1 MSARTVSTR
10 RTATAVAGAL
20 LAAGALLSVSACG
33 AGQISQTANQVAAVN
48 GANQT
53 FVDQKITLTDVHVLY
68 PVSGS
73 QGKLAFVLTNL
84 NPQQGDKLKGIT
96 DEKGRAATISGDTT
110 LTAGGSLYGTAPAG
124 SNSKAADITRLTVT
138 VPVDS
143 TWRPGLTSKLWF
155 HLEKAGSLPID
166 VPIDAGAASA
176 SAAGITVTGGEHAG
190 EHGSGE
196 GSGH

>member
-10 RTATAVAGAL
+10 RTATTVAGAL
-20 LAAGALLSVSACG
+20 LAAGALMSVSACG
-33 AGQISQTANQVAAVN
+33 AGQISQTANQVAAIN

-53 FVDQKITLTDVHVLY
+53 FVDQKIALSNVHVLF

-84 NPQQGDKLKGIT
+84 NPHQGDKLKGIS
-96 DEKGRAATISGDTT
+96 DEKGRFATVSGDST
-110 LTAGGSLYGTAPAG
+110 LAPNGSLYGTAPAG
-124 SNSKAADITRLTVT
+124 SESKAAGITRLTVS
-138 VPVDS
+138 VPVDAN
-143 TWRPGLTSKLWF
+143 WRPGLTNKLWF

-176 SAAGITVTGGEHAG
+176 SAAGITPTGGAEHGAG
-190 EHGSGE
+190 EGTG
-196 GSGH
+196 GH

>member
-20 LAAGALLSVSACG
+20 LATGALLSVSACG
-33 AGQISQTANQVAAVN
+33 SGQISQTANQVAAVN

-53 FVDQKITLTDVHVLY
+53 FVDQKITLSDVHVLA
-68 PVSGS
+68 PVSGG
-73 QGKLAFVLTNL
+73 QGRLAFVLTNL
-84 NPQQGDKLKGIT
+84 NPLQGDRLTSIT
-96 DEKGRAATISGDTT
+96 DEKSRRATISGDTT
-110 LTAGGSLYGTAPAG
+110 LAASGSLYGTAPTG
-124 SNSKAADITRLTVT
+124 SNSAAPGVTRLTVT

-143 TWRPGLTSKLWF
+143 TWRPGLTNKLWF

-166 VPIDAGAASA
+166 VPIDAGAAPA
-176 SAAGITVTGGEHAG
+176 SAAGITVTGGEHG
-190 EHGSGE
+190 GDHGE

>member
-10 RTATAVAGAL
+10 RTATTVAGAL

-33 AGQISQTANQVAAVN
+33 AGQISQTANQVAAIN

-53 FVDQKITLTDVHVLY
+53 FVDQKITLSDVHVLY

-84 NPQQGDKLKGIT
+84 NAYQGDKLKGIS
-96 DEKGRAATISGDTT
+96 DEKGRFATIGGDTT
-110 LTAGGSLYGTAPAG
+110 LAPNGSLYGTAPVG
-124 SNSKAADITRLTVT
+124 SDTKAAGITRLTVS
-138 VPVDS
+138 VPVDAN
-143 TWRPGLTSKLWF
+143 WRPGLTNKLWF

-166 VPIDAGAASA
+166 VPIDAGAAPA
-176 SAAGITVTGGEHAG
+176 SAAGITPTEGGEHGAG
-190 EHGSGE
+190 EGTG
-196 GSGH
+196 GH

>member
-10 RTATAVAGAL
+10 RTATTVAGAL

-33 AGQISQTANQVAAVN
+33 AGQISQTANQVAAIN

-53 FVDQKITLTDVHVLY
+53 FVDQKIALSDVHVLY

-84 NPQQGDKLKGIT
+84 NPYQADKLKGIS
-96 DEKGRAATISGDTT
+96 DEKGRFATIGGDTT
-110 LTAGGSLYGTAPAG
+110 LAPNGSLYGTAPAG
-124 SNSKAADITRLTVT
+124 SDSKAAGVTRLTVT
-138 VPVDS
+138 VPVDA
-143 TWRPGLTSKLWF
+143 TWRPGLTNKLWF

-166 VPIDAGAASA
+166 VPIDAGASPA
-176 SAAGITVTGGEHAG
+176 SAAGITPTEGGEHGA
-190 EHGSGE
+190 GE
-196 GSGH
+196 GSGGH

>member
-10 RTATAVAGAL
+10 RTATTVAGAL

-33 AGQISQTANQVAAVN
+33 AGQISQTANQVAAIN

-53 FVDQKITLTDVHVLY
+53 FVDQKIALSDVHVLF

-84 NPQQGDKLKGIT
+84 NPHQADKLKGIS
-96 DEKGRAATISGDTT
+96 DEKGRFATISGDTT
-110 LTAGGSLYGTAPAG
+110 LAANGSLYGTAPAG
-124 SNSKAADITRLTVT
+124 SDTKAAGITRLTVS
-138 VPVDS
+138 VPVDAN
-143 TWRPGLTSKLWF
+143 WRPGLTNKLWF

-166 VPIDAGAASA
+166 VPIDAGAAPA
-176 SAAGITVTGGEHAG
+176 SVAGITPTAG
-190 EHGSGE
+190 EHGAGE
-196 GSGH
+196 GTGGH